1 MAVKEKVLNSVRP
14 SIKQLKTL
22 DILLKRRYSLI
33 YGGRRSGKTFIILF
47 FILLRAKAKVSRHVI
62 VRFHFADLKKSMMRD
77 TFPKVCAAMNLE
89 YTMNNQDNFAKLP
102 NGSEIWFCGIDE
114 ARGLDKVLGTEYSTM
129 FFNEASQI
137 KYSTYQFVLS
147 SLAEK
152 SGLRTTV
159 IIDEN
164 PPLKSHWT
172 YKVFFEGIDPGER
185 TLIPKFEENYE
196 HYRIN
201 PIDNLNNIDSEY
213 MEQLDNL
220 PPKLRKRFRDGEFG
234 DDIIGA
240 LFTEKNINKNRIII
254 DADIRK
260 AVIEDLD
267 LIEIAVSVDPAI
279 TAKANSDETG
289 IIVVGRDRN
298 NRGYVLDDKS
308 GIYTPSEWAAVAVD
322 LYKEYNADFIVGEI
336 NQGGDMVKY
345 TIKVE
350 DENVVFKEVR
360 ATKGKMLRA
369 EPISAIYDDGRM
381 SHVGSFPDLEEEMV
395 TYTGTVGEDSPNRL
409 DALVHGL
416 TALFPVGRE
425 KESEYFRGKLIFV
438 SPEQTFEG
446 SVNIGYIHLTK
457 SENYNFSM
465 LCLKLKDKR
474 AFLTDVLFNDKF
486 PADNNDS
493 IKSIVKENNIEI
505 IYIEAPISYAP
516 YVRELMDL
524 DICPVR
530 GIRSVEQNENRVLIE
545 SKFIIDKFVIK
556 KEPES
561 LEYKEFIRQ
570 VDRYTSL
577 SEPDETFAPDCL
589 SGAASILKKLYP
601 DEIL

>member
-1 MAVKEKVLNSVRP
+1 
-14 SIKQLKTL
+14 
-22 DILLKRRYSLI
+22 
-33 YGGRRSGKTFIILF
+33 
-47 FILLRAKAKVSRHVI
+47 
-62 VRFHFADLKKSMMRD
+62 MMRD
-77 TFPKVCAAMNLE
+77 TFPKVCTAMNLE

-152 SGLRTTV
+152 SGLITRV

-185 TLIPKFEENYE
+185 TLIPKFEENYQ

-201 PIDNLNNIDSEY
+201 PTDNTENIDSNY

-220 PPKLRKRFRDGEFG
+220 PKKLRDRFRDGIFG

-240 LFTEKNINKNRIII
+240 LFTETNINKHRIIVNE
-254 DADIRK
+254 DIRK
-260 AVIEDLD
+260 AVIEDLN

-279 TAKANSDETG
+279 STKAQSDETG
-289 IIVVGRDRN
+289 IIVVGRDKN
-298 NRGYVLDDKS
+298 NKGYVLDDKS
-308 GIYTPSEWAAVAVD
+308 GIYTPSEWAAVAVA
-322 LYKEYNADFIVGEI
+322 LYQEYDSDFIVGEI
-336 NQGGDMVKY
+336 NQGGDMVEY

-350 DENVVFKEVR
+350 DENVVFKPVH
-360 ATKGKMLRA
+360 ASKGKMLRA
-369 EPISAIYDDGRM
+369 EPISAIYDDGRI
-381 SHVGSFPDLEEEMV
+381 SHVGSYPDLEEEMV
-395 TYTGTVGEDSPNRL
+395 TYTGTKGEESPNRL

-425 KESEYFRGKLIFV
+425 KDSEYFRGKLIFM
-438 SPEQTFEG
+438 SPEQTFEN

-465 LCLKLKDKR
+465 LCIKLKDKR
-474 AFLTDVLFNDKF
+474 AFITDVIFNDKF
-486 PADNNDS
+486 PTENNDQ
-493 IKSIVKENNIEI
+493 IKKIVEENNIEI
-505 IYIEAPISYAP
+505 IYIEAPTTYAP
-516 YVRELMDL
+516 YVRELLNL
-524 DICPVR
+524 DICAVR
-530 GIRSVEQNENRVLIE
+530 GIRAVENNENRVLIE
-545 SKFIIDKFVIK
+545 SKFIIDKFVVK
-556 KEPES
+556 KDVPES
-561 LEYKEFIRQ
+561 EYKDFVKQI
-570 VDRYTSL
+570 DKYTSL
-577 SEPDETFAPDCL
+577 SHPDEIFAADSL
-589 SGAASILKKLYP
+589 SGVANVLKKLYSE
-601 DEIL
+601 EIN